1 MMVEELLMQRSMY
14 KALVTKS
21 SRTLSCLIKEGD
33 INLIQKHGVKMKAW
47 FHSFDD
53 VCESYLEML
62 TDETDITAADSYYD
76 VVYDNYMD
84 QLDSLNY
91 AMDTL
96 SMQAPAVIQRV
107 LPQSPT
113 HQVQDDQCNKSVEIS
128 TLQQNTQPATS
139 SNPTHPE
146 LHIDVKPQSQVS
158 ISTITMEQ
166 KPDLFDCE
174 PPVTIQCSPVSLD
187 PHSDQTELYVPSPTP
202 CAHYSHTAHTTM
214 HLDRNVPSRRL
225 LHPDKY
231 VSSQRPFCL
240 TNGRSADHHILHAP
254 PQDQLELKECYIHSQ
269 TPRPGRKVKDG
280 TLHITSTPRPA
291 ACLFLS
297 GIT

>member
-1 MMVEELLMQRSMY
+1 MMVKELLMQRSMY

-33 INLIQKHGVKMKAW
+33 INLIKKHGVKMKAW

-91 AMDTL
+91 ATDTL

-113 HQVQDDQCNKSVEIS
+113 HQVQDDQCNKSVQIS

-158 ISTITMEQ
+158 IATITMEQ
-166 KPDLFDCE
+166 QPDLFDCE

-187 PHSDQTELYVPSPTP
+187 PHSEQTDLYVPSPTP

-214 HLDRNVPSRRL
+214 HLDRNIPSHRL
-225 LHPDKY
+225 LHPNKY

>member
-91 AMDTL
+91 ATDTL

-113 HQVQDDQCNKSVEIS
+113 HQVQDDQCNKSVQIS

-139 SNPTHPE
+139 SNQTHPE

-158 ISTITMEQ
+158 IAAITKEQ
-166 KPDLFDCE
+166 QPEPIDCKL
-174 PPVTIQCSPVSLD
+174 PVINQSSPVSLD
-187 PHSDQTELYVPSPTP
+187 THIDQTNLYVPSPTP
-202 CAHYSHTAHTTM
+202 CAHHSHTAHTTM

-225 LHPDKY
+225 FQLANSRSTNLHL
-231 VSSQRPFCL
+231 L
-240 TNGRSADHHILHAP
+240 TVP
-254 PQDQLELKECYIHSQ
+254 PHQLELKESYIHSQ
-269 TPRPGRKVKDG
+269 SPRPGRKVKDG
-280 TLHITSTPRPA
+280 TLHITSAPRPA
-291 ACLFLS
+291 ACQFLS
-297 GIT
+297 GVT